1 MKADAKDGDEDDI
14 GSSKAESKITFN
26 GANMGGGHQ
35 PTLVHKLVDY
45 AFRMLS
51 TDMGEFFARHVQ
63 VFDQD
68 ANEVRQQGETI
79 EQYHVFQEYLQ
90 LLEEAM
96 DEFVKKEGFKNIEE
110 CYAEVERQVHDD
122 TKRHEEE
129 MKKLYAHLQAIQ
141 AQYAAE
147 AKGGSTDAKGGM
159 ADDKDA
165 KGEGMVAIPMVV
177 LFQPITLEKL
187 LDMVLNLSEYTTFS
201 LMMRMKVTQLKMWKI
216 LEAQA
221 KEIDERG
228 RHLEQDSKCRSE
240 LKVEDLEI
248 DID

>member
-1 MKADAKDGDEDDI
+1 V
-14 GSSKAESKITFN
+14 KIQTLSQL
-26 GANMGGGHQ
+26 GGGVGGGASIECCSKRLLD
-35 PTLVHKLVDY
+35 PS
-45 AFRMLS
+45 FRL
-51 TDMGEFFARHVQ
+51 R
-63 VFDQD
+63 
-68 ANEVRQQGETI
+68 
-79 EQYHVFQEYLQ
+79 QEYLQ

-221 KEIDERG
+221 KEVA
-228 RHLEQDSKCRSE
+228 SKPTS
-240 LKVEDLEI
+240 VDLCQASPLCLLHSKRI
-248 DID
+248 VNPKLSFCPQP